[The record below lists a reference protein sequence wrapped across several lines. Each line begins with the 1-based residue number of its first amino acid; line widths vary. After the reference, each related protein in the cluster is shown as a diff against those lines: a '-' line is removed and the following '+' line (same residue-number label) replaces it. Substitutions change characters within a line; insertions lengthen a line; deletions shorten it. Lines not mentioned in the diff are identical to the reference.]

1 MASTSIQSRT
11 AELITKADEASKAGE
26 HAKAA
31 SILREASQI
40 NPEDTEV
47 KKRWLALADQ
57 ESGDANPVAVLRKYL
72 QNSDSDNGEKARQ
85 ALNQG
90 RQLSR
95 PEAEEAYDLLTQS
108 PHQTRSP
115 PPDRRDELLS
125 ILLQRHTSARQ
136 LLAEKFPADPTK
148 VFNQLYII
156 GDEAFKSLFS
166 ILLDSSLW
174 PTDDGSRETA
184 CRDVF
189 RFSLATVKSAGPGPG
204 PGVQRSGR
212 AMRAIMHILAV
223 QPGTVLELIDQ
234 GVVDV
239 VLAELDL
246 RLDGRVRRQGILATS
261 RMLEV
266 TGEQGAVYFT
276 TFVTT
281 KVAKGGEE
289 GLVLA
294 FSAASAVFP
303 ILPHVAATLFLTPGS
318 VEKLVSNLSSSE
330 VGKTK
335 SLILE
340 QAALELL
347 SASCVDKAC
356 REAMTQHCLP
366 WLRHLSDE
374 QEGGHRGLAGLVLAK
389 LSGGD
394 EVGDVTSK
402 LTNLVVASG
411 NGSGG
416 GDDIVGQAIEGLA
429 YTSLQPKV
437 KEEIVGNG
445 GLMRELVKA
454 LRGRP
459 GAVFGCLTI
468 FANLSAYRP
477 ALSAEAKKMAELKAY
492 ASQGQVLRRTHFF
505 TIQYANIRAV
515 RTQFFLEHYRELSR
529 PSLRGPKP
537 AERDPLDSD
546 KHVTARCKRLLDHDV
561 VAALVAVCKQ
571 QASMSTA
578 NSLLVVNIFLSLAK
592 EQKHRAK
599 MAQQG
604 AVKILLLLHERAS
617 WTKAEAQATVLAF
630 TASHALA
637 RLLISLNPSHLF
649 SGALP
654 SSSAVSALVPLLEP
668 LTITGAQGGNE
679 QRDLLPTFEALLA
692 LTNLASMP
700 DDTTAHDLLL
710 REAAFAAI
718 EELMFSSNVL
728 VQRGCVELVCNLMV
742 APGCVAKFADGS
754 GDSKRR
760 LLVLV
765 ALTDVEDLATRRA
778 AGGALAALTE
788 WDKGVEAVLD
798 VKEGK
803 GVRAVVGMCG
813 DESEE
818 VVWRGVVCL
827 GNLVGAPDEV
837 GKRAVGMLKE
847 LGVDGIQKRLRSVE
861 DEGLRGLAIE
871 GLMKLV

>member
-1 MASTSIQSRT
+1 MASTAIQART

-31 SILREASQI
+31 SILKEASQI
-40 NPEDTEV
+40 NPEDTGV

-57 ESGDANPVAVLRKYL
+57 TSGSPNPVIILRNYL
-72 QNSDSDNGEKARQ
+72 HDNKNDDNGDQARQ

-95 PEAEEAYDLLTQS
+95 PEAEQAYDLLTQS

-115 PPDRRDELLS
+115 PPDRQDELLS

-136 LLAEKFPADPTK
+136 LVATKLTADPTEA
-148 VFNQLYII
+148 FNQLYDI

-174 PTDDGSRETA
+174 PDDGTREKA
-184 CRDVF
+184 CREIF
-189 RFSLATVKSAGPGPG
+189 RLSLATVKSAGPG
-204 PGVQRSGR
+204 VQRPGR
-212 AMRAIMHILAV
+212 AMRAITHLLAV
-223 QPGTVLELIDQ
+223 QPATVLPLIDQ
-234 GVVDV
+234 KVVDI

-246 RLDGRVRRQGILATS
+246 RNDATVRRRGILATS

-266 TGEQGAVYFT
+266 TGEKGEGWFE

-294 FSAASAVFP
+294 FSAAGAVFP
-303 ILPHVAATLFLTPGS
+303 ILPHVAAKLFLTDGF
-318 VEKLVSNLSSSE
+318 VEKLVSNLE
-330 VGKTK
+330 EREGGGWGGKIPT
-335 SLILE
+335 LE

-347 SASCVDKAC
+347 SAACVDKAC
-356 REAMTQHCLP
+356 REAINQHCLP

-374 QEGGHRGLAGLVLAK
+374 QGGGHRGLAGLVLAK
-389 LSGGD
+389 LSGG
-394 EVGDVTSK
+394 EGVGDVTSK

-429 YTSLQPKV
+429 YTSLQPRV
-437 KEEIVGNG
+437 KEEIAGND

-468 FANLSAYRP
+468 FANLTAYR
-477 ALSAEAKKMAELKAY
+477 AVISDEAKKMAELKA
-492 ASQGQVLRRTHFF
+492 F
-505 TIQYANIRAV
+505 
-515 RTQFFLEHYRELSR
+515 
-529 PSLRGPKP
+529 SLTLNDLVAKP

-561 VAALVAVCKQ
+561 VAALAAVCKQ

-578 NSLLVVNIFLSLAK
+578 NSLLVVGIFLSLAK

-604 AVKILLLLHERAS
+604 AVKVLLLLHERAS
-617 WTKAEAQATVLAF
+617 RTKAEAQATIIAF

-654 SSSAVSALVPLLEP
+654 SSSAVSALVPLLSP

-710 REAAFAAI
+710 REAAFVAI

-728 VQRGCVELVCNLMV
+728 VQRGCVELVCNLM
-742 APGCVAKFADGS
+742 ASPGCVAKFAEGS
-754 GDSKRR
+754 ADSKRR

-788 WDKGVEAVLD
+788 WDAGVTALLD
-798 VKEGK
+798 VKDGK
-803 GVRAVVGMCG
+803 GVQAVVRMCG

-827 GNLVGAPDEV
+827 GNVVGAPGEV

-847 LGVDGIQKRLRSVE
+847 VGVDGIKKRLRSVE

-871 GLMKLV
+871 GLMELV

>member
-11 AELITKADEASKAGE
+11 AELITKADSATQAGE
-26 HAKAA
+26 TAKAA

-40 NPEDTEV
+40 NPENTEV

-72 QNSDSDNGEKARQ
+72 QNSDSDDGEKARQ

-108 PHQTRSP
+108 TNHDNPTSKV
-115 PPDRRDELLS
+115 DELLS
-125 ILLQRHTSARQ
+125 IFLQRHTSARQ
-136 LLAEKFPADPTK
+136 LLAEKFPADSTK

-156 GDEAFKSLFS
+156 GDEAFKALFS

-174 PTDDGSRETA
+174 PTDDGIREKA
-184 CRDVF
+184 CREIF

-204 PGVQRSGR
+204 VQRSGR
-212 AMRAIMHILAV
+212 AMRAVTHILAV

-234 GVVDV
+234 GVVDI

-246 RLDGRVRRQGILATS
+246 RLDGRVRRRGILATS
-261 RMLEV
+261 RILEV
-266 TGEQGAVYFT
+266 TGEKGEGWFE
-276 TFVTT
+276 TFVKT
-281 KVAKGGEE
+281 KVAGGGEE

-294 FSAASAVFP
+294 FSAAGPVFP
-303 ILPHVAATLFLTPGS
+303 ILPQVAATLFLTEGF
-318 VEKLVSNLSSSE
+318 VKGLVANLERNSE
-330 VGKTK
+330 GAGGGKRK
-335 SLILE
+335 SPILE

-347 SASCVDKAC
+347 SAACVDKAC
-356 REAMTQHCLP
+356 RDAINQHCLP

-374 QEGGHRGLAGLVLAK
+374 QEGGHRGLAALVLAK

-411 NGSGG
+411 NGSGNE
-416 GDDIVGQAIEGLA
+416 IEQAIEGLA
-429 YTSLQPKV
+429 YTSLQPRV
-437 KEEIVGNG
+437 KEEIAGND
-445 GLMRELVKA
+445 GLMASLVKA
-454 LRGRP
+454 LRSRP
-459 GAVFGCLTI
+459 AALFGCLTI
-468 FANLSAYRP
+468 FTNLTAYTP
-477 ALSAEAKKMAELKAY
+477 ALSAEAKKIAQLKAY
-492 ASQGQVLRRTHFF
+492 ANQ
-505 TIQYANIRAV
+505 A
-515 RTQFFLEHYRELSR
+515 
-529 PSLRGPKP
+529 KP
-537 AERDPLDSD
+537 ADHDPLDSD
-546 KHVTARCKRLLDHDV
+546 KHVTARCRKLLDHDV
-561 VAALVAVCKQ
+561 VAALAAICSAKQ
-571 QASMSTA
+571 QSPMSTA
-578 NSLLVVNIFLSLAK
+578 NSLLSVGILLNVAK

-604 AVKILLLLHERAS
+604 AVKLLLLLRERAS
-617 WTKAEAQATVLAF
+617 QTKAEVNTTQIIAF
-630 TASHALA
+630 RASHALA
-637 RLLISLNPSHLF
+637 RILISINPEHLF

-654 SSSAVSALVPLLEP
+654 ASSAVGALVPLLSP
-668 LTITGAQGGNE
+668 LVVTTGAQGGNE
-679 QRDLLPTFEALLA
+679 QRDLLPTFEALLG
-692 LTNLASMP
+692 LTNLASM
-700 DDTTAHDLLL
+700 DGDTTAQDLLL

-718 EELMFSSNVL
+718 EELMFSDNVL
-728 VQRGCVELVCNLMV
+728 VRRGCVELVCNLM
-742 APGCVAKFADGS
+742 ASPGCVAKFAEGS
-754 GDSKRR
+754 ADSRRR

-778 AGGALAALTE
+778 AGGGLAALTE
-788 WDKGVEAVLD
+788 WDAGVTALLD
-798 VKEGK
+798 VKDGK
-803 GVRAVVGMCG
+803 GVQAVVRMCG

-827 GNLVGAPDEV
+827 GNVVGAPGEV

-847 LGVDGIQKRLRSVE
+847 LGVDGIKKRLRSVE

-871 GLMKLV
+871 ALMKLV

>member
-11 AELITKADEASKAGE
+11 AELITKADAASKAGE

-31 SILREASQI
+31 SILRSASQI

-57 ESGDANPVAVLRKYL
+57 SSGTQNPVAILRNYL
-72 QNSDSDNGEKARQ
+72 HDNKSGNNGDQARQ

-90 RQLSR
+90 RQLSP

-115 PPDRRDELLS
+115 PPDRQDELLS
-125 ILLQRHTSARQ
+125 ILLQRHTSARN
-136 LLAEKFPADPTK
+136 LVATKLTATPTE
-148 VFNQLYII
+148 VFDQLYDI

-189 RFSLATVKSAGPGPG
+189 RLSLAAVKSAGPGPG

-212 AMRAIMHILAV
+212 AMRAITHLLAV
-223 QPGTVLELIDQ
+223 QPGTVVELIDQ

-246 RLDGRVRRQGILATS
+246 RNEATVRRQGILATS

-303 ILPHVAATLFLTPGS
+303 ILPQVAATLFLTPGF

-335 SLILE
+335 SPILE

-347 SASCVDKAC
+347 SAACVDKAC

-389 LSGGD
+389 LSGG
-394 EVGDVTSK
+394 EGVGNVTSK
-402 LTNLVVASG
+402 LTSLVVASSSG
-411 NGSGG
+411 GG

-437 KEEIVGNG
+437 KEEIAGND

-454 LRGRP
+454 LGGRP

-505 TIQYANIRAV
+505 AIQYANVRA
-515 RTQFFLEHYRELSR
+515 
-529 PSLRGPKP
+529 P

-546 KHVTARCKRLLDHDV
+546 KHVTERCKRLLDHDV
-561 VAALVAVCKQ
+561 VAALVAVCKH

-578 NSLLVVNIFLSLAK
+578 NRLLVVGIFLSLAK

-604 AVKILLLLHERAS
+604 AVKVLLLLHERAS
-617 WTKAEAQATVLAF
+617 RTKAEAQATVIAF
-630 TASHALA
+630 TASHSLA

-654 SSSAVSALVPLLEP
+654 SSSAVSALVPLLSP

-700 DDTTAHDLLL
+700 DDTTAQDLLL
-710 REAAFAAI
+710 REGTFAAI

-728 VQRGCVELVCNLMV
+728 VQRGCIELICNLMV

-754 GDSKRR
+754 KDSRRR

-765 ALTDVEDLATRRA
+765 ALTDVEDLAIRRA

-788 WDKGVEAVLD
+788 WDKAVEAVLD

-827 GNLVGAPDEV
+827 GNVVGAPREV

-847 LGVDGIQKRLRSVE
+847 VGVDGIKERLRSVE
-861 DEGLRGLAIE
+861 DEGLRGLAVE